1 MARTQAERVRPAGR
15 GIHIMQTP
23 SSPNIDLVREMVILG
38 VRNALATMIGID
50 AVAGS
55 AEEYRVDEP
64 SCIAGSVGFAG
75 SANGVVYVQIGDR
88 FARAIASQMLG
99 MTDAELVPEL
109 ITDVI
114 GELTNMF
121 VGSVKSRL
129 CDQGFPCVLTI
140 PSVVRGRGL
149 VVVSASSSER
159 RAIGF
164 RCGNHCIHVELMLKS
179 GG

>member
-1 MARTQAERVRPAGR
+1 MQA
-15 GIHIMQTP
+15 T
-23 SSPNIDLVREMVILG
+23 SSPKIDQVRDMVILG
-38 VRNALATMIGID
+38 VRNALATMVGID
-50 AVAGS
+50 AVPGS
-55 AEEYRVDEP
+55 AEEYKVDEP
-64 SCIAGSVGFAG
+64 SCVAGSVGFTG
-75 SANGVVYVQIGDR
+75 GVTGVVYVQIGEK
-88 FARAIASQMLG
+88 FARVLASKMLG
-99 MTDAELVPEL
+99 MSEHEVVPEL

-121 VGSVKSRL
+121 VGSVKSKL

-159 RAIGF
+159 RTVGF
-164 RCGNHCIHVELMLKS
+164 RCGTHCIHVELILKV